1 MRGRQSPLASAAFL
15 SASKPTETSEAG
27 PISFTRPYL
36 ADYML
41 SAQEMRWRTH
51 ELFQLIGSGKLE
63 VTIDRE
69 FSLAQA
75 TEATAGWKRVK
86 RGAKVLLR
94 EH

>member
-1 MRGRQSPLASAAFL
+1 VTVEGGFYSNILTGEVMVQ
-15 SASKPTETSEAG
+15 
-27 PISFTRPYL
+27 SFTRPYL
-36 ADYML
+36 ADFLL
-41 SAQEMRWRTH
+41 SAQEVRWRTH

-69 FSLAQA
+69 FSLAKA

>member
-1 MRGRQSPLASAAFL
+1 V
-15 SASKPTETSEAG
+15 
-27 PISFTRPYL
+27 
-36 ADYML
+36 
-41 SAQEMRWRTH
+41 RWRTH